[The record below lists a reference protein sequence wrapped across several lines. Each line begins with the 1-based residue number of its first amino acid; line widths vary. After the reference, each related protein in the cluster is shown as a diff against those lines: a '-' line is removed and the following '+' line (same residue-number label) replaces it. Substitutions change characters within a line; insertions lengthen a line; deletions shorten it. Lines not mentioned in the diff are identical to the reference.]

1 MLQNKLHVFVAGS
14 FSSAGQNSFAF
25 TVLFRLQ
32 NVLIN
37 RILFNTTGGGGGGGG
52 LYLIGLIIGCNFFCL
67 HVDEPIT

>member
-37 RILFNTTGGGGGGGG
+37 WILFNTTGGGGGGG
-52 LYLIGLIIGCNFFCL
+52 LYLIGLIIGGKFFCL
-67 HVDEPIT
+67 QVDEPIT

>member
-1 MLQNKLHVFVAGS
+1 MLQHKLHVFVAGS

-37 RILFNTTGGGGGGGG
+37 RILFNTTGGGGG

-67 HVDEPIT
+67 QVDEPIT